1 MRRMLWCVM
10 SKHRKQGILTP
21 RPQPLPGQAPYPTQA
36 QYALAPPPVPI
47 PFGHAPLA
55 PAFEVRVQV
64 LDDEHA
70 TVAHAEL
77 ISLAN
82 GYQPVAKVSG
92 SSKRD
97 SADSYD
103 PDTGTALAVGRA
115 LARLGRLLV
124 KQAQGNVTHADS
136 VRMHRAERAAHQAVR
151 ELRDEAAEARLAAS
165 PARHVVD
172 AFLDDPSTGV
182 RRTRPGK
189 HERKDRA

>member
-1 MRRMLWCVM
+1 M
-10 SKHRKQGILTP
+10 KKQPKQGILTP

-36 QYALAPPPVPI
+36 QYALAPPPVPL
-47 PFGHAPLA
+47 GHMPLA

-77 ISLAN
+77 ISLAD
-82 GYQPVAKVSG
+82 GYRPVAKVSG

-97 SADSYD
+97 SADGYD

-136 VRMHRAERAAHQAVR
+136 VRMHRAERSA
-151 ELRDEAAEARLAAS
+151 LRTVEKLRAEEEQQHDQYL
-165 PARHVVD
+165 ARH
-172 AFLDDPSTGV
+172 
-182 RRTRPGK
+182 
-189 HERKDRA
+189 EREDKA